1 MPDLDFDMPQNQ
13 SSSIKVIGVGG
24 GGSNAVNYMYQKGI
38 KGVDF
43 VVCNTDQ
50 QALDDSPV
58 PTKIQLGVSVTEGLG
73 AGAWPLKGRMAA
85 EENIKDVIDVLECNT
100 KMVFINAGMG
110 GGTGTGAAPVIAKA
124 AKDMDILTVAIV
136 TIPFVFEGELRMSQA
151 KEGIEELKEHVDSL
165 IVINNNKLR
174 EIYGNL
180 GFKSGFAKADEI
192 LATASRGIAEVI
204 TQKGHLNIDLNDA
217 KTVLSNSGTAIMGSG
232 TALGDGRAIKA
243 VKGAIESPLLDN
255 NHIRG
260 AKKVLLLIVSGTEEV
275 TFEEMGEI
283 SDFIQD
289 QVMIEGGAPADIIM
303 GVAEDEELESAVNVT
318 VVATGFH
325 EGKVVNP
332 LTGIPEKVVHDLE
345 DKTQPIKAIEK
356 PITTI
361 MPSEDQFVVEPTE
374 EIKHVL
380 TEDCNQEEV
389 RVETPEVQLVVEPTE
404 EIKHILTED
413 YDQEEVTIATP
424 EVVVQGKVAQE
435 ITQTPEAD
443 TAETQQQVSMT
454 FEFDVAEN
462 TNEPALSLREEPK
475 VVFNL
480 LEEIEEELLEIEDSE
495 KPKVEFKIDEI
506 EDEVFDTESLDS
518 AIEEEPI
525 SFELGS
531 DSEQAIEES
540 PINFSLDEPVESNG
554 QEQKIVHTL
563 SLEEDEGEE
572 ESFSFEPTQMET
584 EESVSIKETLVETE
598 VSGPDVVREQVLQSM
613 DVEVEPVHE
622 EVQIEAVEKPATI
635 EEKSSVTLST
645 HSKALQEQIDRA
657 QKRKERLQKF
667 NYRFRNSSVVDMAES
682 EPAYKRQGVQLN
694 EAKHSSEETVSRLSL
709 NTNEDGEIELKNKNS
724 FLHDNV
730 D

>member
-1 MPDLDFDMPQNQ
+1 MMANLDFDMPQNQ
-13 SSSIKVIGVGG
+13 ASSIKVIGVGG
-24 GGSNAVNYMYQKGI
+24 GGSNAVNYMYEKGI
-38 KGVDF
+38 RGVDF

-58 PTKIQLGVSVTEGLG
+58 PNKIQLGVSVTEGLG
-73 AGAWPLKGRMAA
+73 AGADPLRGKFAA
-85 EENIKDVIDVLECNT
+85 EENIEDVIALLECNT

-151 KEGIEELKEHVDSL
+151 KEGIEELKQHVDSL

-232 TALGDGRAIKA
+232 TASGDGRALKA

-260 AKKVLLLIVSGTEEV
+260 AKKVLLLIVSGAEEV

-289 QVMIEGGAPADIIM
+289 QVMIEGGSPADIIM

-332 LTGIPEKVVHDLE
+332 LTGIPVQIVHDLD
-345 DKTQPIKAIEK
+345 DKVQAKKTIEEPLSIAI
-356 PITTI
+356 PV
-361 MPSEDQFVVEPTE
+361 PA
-374 EIKHVL
+374 
-380 TEDCNQEEV
+380 QEEKV
-389 RVETPEVQLVVEPTE
+389 IESAVEV
-404 EIKHILTED
+404 KHILTED
-413 YDQEEVTIATP
+413 DVELEEELVEFVP
-424 EVVVQGKVAQE
+424 ESIVQDLGEIEKVE
-435 ITQTPEAD
+435 PSLVDLSEPE
-443 TAETQQQVSMT
+443 QQVSMT
-454 FEFDVAEN
+454 FEFDVE
-462 TNEPALSLREEPK
+462 ESLEKVSIPKREEPK

-480 LEEIEEELLEIEDSE
+480 LEEIEEERVEIQ
-495 KPKVEFKIDEI
+495 
-506 EDEVFDTESLDS
+506 
-518 AIEEEPI
+518 EET
-525 SFELGS
+525 SFEL
-531 DSEQAIEES
+531 ENFEES
-540 PINFSLDEPVESNG
+540 LEELISVELNDVEEELVSFELETTQEDVVGESAISFSLDEPVTSKDAEH
-554 QEQKIVHTL
+554 KIVHTL
-563 SLEEDEGEE
+563 SLDDE
-572 ESFSFEPTQMET
+572 ESLGFEPASFDVEEPVLTTRDNVVNQAPTFST
-584 EESVSIKETLVETE
+584 ESIADKVVHSLDVESA
-598 VSGPDVVREQVLQSM
+598 PDVVV
-613 DVEVEPVHE
+613 DVKE
-622 EVQIEAVEKPATI
+622 EVLDDEVHVESVEKPILAEVKT
-635 EEKSSVTLST
+635 KVTLST
-645 HSKALQEQIDRA
+645 HSDTVQEQIDRA

-667 NYRFRNSSVVDMAES
+667 NYRFRNNSVIDKAER

-694 EAKHSSEETVSRLSL
+694 DTVHSSEQTLSRVSLS
-709 NTNEDGEIELKNKNS
+709 TNEEGTIELKSKNS
-724 FLHDNV
+724 FLHDTV

>member
-1 MPDLDFDMPQNQ
+1 MPNLDFDMPQNQ
-13 SSSIKVIGVGG
+13 SSAIKVIGIGG
-24 GGSNAVNYMYQKGI
+24 GGSNAVNYMYHKGI

-58 PTKIQLGVSVTEGLG
+58 PTKIQLGVSITEGLG
-73 AGAWPLKGRMAA
+73 AGAWPLKGRLAA
-85 EENIKDVIDVLECNT
+85 EENINDVIDVLECNT

-124 AKDMDILTVAIV
+124 AKDLDILTVAIV

-151 KEGIEELKEHVDSL
+151 KEGIEEIKKHVDSL

-243 VKGAIESPLLDN
+243 VKAAIESPLLDN

-260 AKKVLLLIVSGTEEV
+260 AKKVLLLIVSGAEEV

-303 GVAEDEELESAVNVT
+303 GVAEDEDLESSINVT
-318 VVATGFH
+318 VVATGFY
-325 EGKVVNP
+325 EGAIVNP

-345 DKTQPIKAIEK
+345 GQSQKIQIQDKQTIPPETQADLNVEEPSVDMKNNIIESDNIESLPSDTSIKN
-356 PITTI
+356 
-361 MPSEDQFVVEPTE
+361 SV
-374 EIKHVL
+374 
-380 TEDCNQEEV
+380 EEV
-389 RVETPEVQLVVEPTE
+389 DQSSETLDLF
-404 EIKHILTED
+404 KSS
-413 YDQEEVTIATP
+413 DQKE
-424 EVVVQGKVAQE
+424 
-435 ITQTPEAD
+435 
-443 TAETQQQVSMT
+443 QVSMT
-454 FEFDVAEN
+454 FDLNVTEID
-462 TNEPALSLREEPK
+462 SQSEEKPSDNSK

-480 LEEIEEELLEIEDSE
+480 LEDDDNEEIAQKEKLDTIVEFDDETDKVIIGATESTEADDSVKEEE
-495 KPKVEFKIDEI
+495 
-506 EDEVFDTESLDS
+506 
-518 AIEEEPI
+518 I
-525 SFELGS
+525 SFEI
-531 DSEQAIEES
+531 DTDNAKNIEEIS
-540 PINFSLDEPVESNG
+540 VDSVENSSEYKDESH
-554 QEQKIVHTL
+554 QKIVHTL
-563 SLEEDEGEE
+563 SIEDEELPEANSSNREDIIDDSSLMLETNEQKSHQFDSNAPSISE
-572 ESFSFEPTQMET
+572 ES
-584 EESVSIKETLVETE
+584 SIEGV
-598 VSGPDVVREQVLQSM
+598 
-613 DVEVEPVHE
+613 
-622 EVQIEAVEKPATI
+622 
-635 EEKSSVTLST
+635 KSSVDYEQKMIAQSST
-645 HSKALQEQIDRA
+645 NSKVVQEQINRA

-667 NYRFRNSSVVDMAES
+667 NYRFRNNSGVELAEN
-682 EPAYKRQGVQLN
+682 EPAYKRQGVELN
-694 EAKHSSEETVSRLSL
+694 DIKHSSEETVSNL
-709 NTNEDGEIELKNKNS
+709 NLGENQDGEFELKSKNS

>member
-1 MPDLDFDMPQNQ
+1 MMANLDFDMPQNQ
-13 SSSIKVIGVGG
+13 ASSIKVIGVGG
-24 GGSNAVNYMYQKGI
+24 GGSNAVNYMYEKGI
-38 KGVDF
+38 RGVDF

-58 PTKIQLGVSVTEGLG
+58 PNKIQLGVSVTEGLG
-73 AGAWPLKGRMAA
+73 AGADPLRGKFAA
-85 EENIKDVIDVLECNT
+85 EENIEDVIAVLECNT

-151 KEGIEELKEHVDSL
+151 KEGIEELKQHVDSL

-232 TALGDGRAIKA
+232 TASGDGRALKA

-260 AKKVLLLIVSGTEEV
+260 AKKVLLLIVSGAEEV

-289 QVMIEGGAPADIIM
+289 QVMIEGGSPADIIM

-332 LTGIPEKVVHDLE
+332 LTGIPVQIVHDLD
-345 DKTQPIKAIEK
+345 DKVQAKKTIEEPLSIAISV
-356 PITTI
+356 PA
-361 MPSEDQFVVEPTE
+361 
-374 EIKHVL
+374 
-380 TEDCNQEEV
+380 QEEKV
-389 RVETPEVQLVVEPTE
+389 IESAVEV
-404 EIKHILTED
+404 KHILTED
-413 YDQEEVTIATP
+413 DVEIEEELVEFVP
-424 EVVVQGKVAQE
+424 ESIVQDLGEIEKVE
-435 ITQTPEAD
+435 PSIFDLSEPE
-443 TAETQQQVSMT
+443 QQVSMT
-454 FEFDVAEN
+454 FEFDVE
-462 TNEPALSLREEPK
+462 ESLEKVSIPKREEPK

-480 LEEIEEELLEIEDSE
+480 LEEIEEERVEIEAINDVEEALASE
-495 KPKVEFKIDEI
+495 EI
-506 EDEVFDTESLDS
+506 Q
-518 AIEEEPI
+518 EET
-525 SFELGS
+525 SFEL
-531 DSEQAIEES
+531 ENFEES
-540 PINFSLDEPVESNG
+540 LEELISVELNDVEEELVSFELETTQEDVVGESAISFSLDEPVTSKDAEH
-554 QEQKIVHTL
+554 KIVHTL
-563 SLEEDEGEE
+563 SLDDEEE
-572 ESFSFEPTQMET
+572 ESLGFEPASFDVEEPVLTTRDNVVNKAPTFST
-584 EESVSIKETLVETE
+584 ESIADKVVHSLDVESA
-598 VSGPDVVREQVLQSM
+598 PDVVV
-613 DVEVEPVHE
+613 DVKE
-622 EVQIEAVEKPATI
+622 EVLDDEVHVESVEKPILAEVKTN
-635 EEKSSVTLST
+635 VTLST
-645 HSKALQEQIDRA
+645 HSDTVKEQIDRA

-667 NYRFRNSSVVDMAES
+667 NYRFRNNSVIDKAER

-694 EAKHSSEETVSRLSL
+694 DTVHSSEQTLSRVSLS
-709 NTNEDGEIELKNKNS
+709 TNEEGTIELKSKNS

>member
-1 MPDLDFDMPQNQ
+1 MPNLDFDMPQNQ
-13 SSSIKVIGVGG
+13 SSAIKVIGIGG
-24 GGSNAVNYMYQKGI
+24 GGSNAVNYMYHKGI

-58 PTKIQLGVSVTEGLG
+58 PTKIQLGVSITEGLG
-73 AGAWPLKGRMAA
+73 AGAWPLKGRLAA
-85 EENIKDVIDVLECNT
+85 EENINDVIDVLECNT

-124 AKDMDILTVAIV
+124 AKDLDILTVAIV

-151 KEGIEELKEHVDSL
+151 KEGIEEIKKHVDSL

-260 AKKVLLLIVSGTEEV
+260 AKKVLLLIVSGAEEV

-303 GVAEDEELESAVNVT
+303 GVAEDEDLESSINVT
-318 VVATGFH
+318 VVATGFY
-325 EGKVVNP
+325 EGAVVNP

-345 DKTQPIKAIEK
+345 GQTQKIQKEDKETNTPSNEAHLNIEESSVDIKNSA
-356 PITTI
+356 
-361 MPSEDQFVVEPTE
+361 
-374 EIKHVL
+374 
-380 TEDCNQEEV
+380 EEV
-389 RVETPEVQLVVEPTE
+389 DKSSETIDLF
-404 EIKHILTED
+404 KSS
-413 YDQEEVTIATP
+413 DQKE
-424 EVVVQGKVAQE
+424 
-435 ITQTPEAD
+435 
-443 TAETQQQVSMT
+443 QVSMT
-454 FEFDVAEN
+454 FDLNVSDIDSSSDDK
-462 TNEPALSLREEPK
+462 LSESSK

-480 LEEIEEELLEIEDSE
+480 LGDGDAEELEQNQKLDTIVEFDDEGDKVIIATDEPSETDDSVKEEEISFQIDTDNEQDKEEESIDLVENSSED
-495 KPKVEFKIDEI
+495 KG
-506 EDEVFDTESLDS
+506 ESH
-518 AIEEEPI
+518 
-525 SFELGS
+525 
-531 DSEQAIEES
+531 
-540 PINFSLDEPVESNG
+540 
-554 QEQKIVHTL
+554 QKIVHTL
-563 SLEEDEGEE
+563 SMEGEGLSDDNSSRSE
-572 ESFSFEPTQMET
+572 DLIDGSNIIS
-584 EESVSIKETLVETE
+584 ETE
-598 VSGPDVVREQVLQSM
+598 VEQSISF
-613 DVEVEPVHE
+613 DFNASPISEVAP
-622 EVQIEAVEKPATI
+622 IEIV
-635 EEKSSVTLST
+635 KSSDDYEQKSITQST
-645 HSKALQEQIDRA
+645 TNSKAVQEQINRA

-667 NYRFRNSSVVDMAES
+667 NYRFRNNSGVELAEN
-682 EPAYKRQGVQLN
+682 EPAYKRQGIELDDIQ
-694 EAKHSSEETVSRLSL
+694 HSSEETISNL
-709 NTNEDGEIELKNKNS
+709 NIVDNLDGELELKSKNS

>member
-1 MPDLDFDMPQNQ
+1 MPNLDFDMPQNQ
-13 SSSIKVIGVGG
+13 SSAIKVIGIGG
-24 GGSNAVNYMYQKGI
+24 GGSNAVNYMYHKGI

-58 PTKIQLGVSVTEGLG
+58 PTKIQLGVSITEGLG
-73 AGAWPLKGRMAA
+73 AGAWPLKGRLAA
-85 EENIKDVIDVLECNT
+85 EENINDVIDVLECNT

-124 AKDMDILTVAIV
+124 AKDLDILTVAIV

-151 KEGIEELKEHVDSL
+151 KEGIEEIKKHVDSL

-243 VKGAIESPLLDN
+243 VKAAIESPLLDN

-260 AKKVLLLIVSGTEEV
+260 AKKVLLLIVSGAEEV

-303 GVAEDEELESAVNVT
+303 GVAEDEDLESSINVT
-318 VVATGFH
+318 VVATGFY
-325 EGKVVNP
+325 EGAIVNP

-345 DKTQPIKAIEK
+345 GQSQKIQIQDKQTIPPATQADLNVEEPSVDMKNNIIESDNIESLPSDTPIKN
-356 PITTI
+356 
-361 MPSEDQFVVEPTE
+361 SV
-374 EIKHVL
+374 
-380 TEDCNQEEV
+380 EEV
-389 RVETPEVQLVVEPTE
+389 DQSSETLDLF
-404 EIKHILTED
+404 KSS
-413 YDQEEVTIATP
+413 DQKE
-424 EVVVQGKVAQE
+424 
-435 ITQTPEAD
+435 
-443 TAETQQQVSMT
+443 QVSMT
-454 FEFDVAEN
+454 FDLNVTEID
-462 TNEPALSLREEPK
+462 SQSEEKPSDDSK

-480 LEEIEEELLEIEDSE
+480 LEDDDNEEIAQKEKLDTIVEFDDETDKVIIGATESTEADDSVKEEE
-495 KPKVEFKIDEI
+495 
-506 EDEVFDTESLDS
+506 
-518 AIEEEPI
+518 I
-525 SFELGS
+525 SFEI
-531 DSEQAIEES
+531 DTDNAKNIEEIS
-540 PINFSLDEPVESNG
+540 VDSVENSSEYKDESH
-554 QEQKIVHTL
+554 QKIVHTL
-563 SLEEDEGEE
+563 SIEDEELPEANSSNREDIIDDSSLMLETSEQKTHQFDSNAPSISE
-572 ESFSFEPTQMET
+572 ESSEG
-584 EESVSIKETLVETE
+584 V
-598 VSGPDVVREQVLQSM
+598 
-613 DVEVEPVHE
+613 
-622 EVQIEAVEKPATI
+622 
-635 EEKSSVTLST
+635 KSSVDYEQKMIAQSST
-645 HSKALQEQIDRA
+645 NSKVVQEQINRA

-667 NYRFRNSSVVDMAES
+667 NYRFRNNSGVELAEN
-682 EPAYKRQGVQLN
+682 EPAYKRQGVELN
-694 EAKHSSEETVSRLSL
+694 DIKHSSEETVSNL
-709 NTNEDGEIELKNKNS
+709 NLGENQDGEFELKSKNS

>member
-1 MPDLDFDMPQNQ
+1 MPNLDFDMPQNQ
-13 SSSIKVIGVGG
+13 SSAIKVIGIGG
-24 GGSNAVNYMYQKGI
+24 GGSNAVNYMYHKGI

-58 PTKIQLGVSVTEGLG
+58 PTKIQLGVSITEGLG
-73 AGAWPLKGRMAA
+73 AGAWPLKGRLAA
-85 EENIKDVIDVLECNT
+85 EENINDVIDVLECNT

-124 AKDMDILTVAIV
+124 AKDLDILTVAIV

-151 KEGIEELKEHVDSL
+151 KEGIEEIKKHVDSL

-303 GVAEDEELESAVNVT
+303 GVAEDENLESSINVT
-318 VVATGFH
+318 VVATGFY
-325 EGKVVNP
+325 EGAVVNP

-345 DKTQPIKAIEK
+345 AKTQ
-356 PITTI
+356 TI
-361 MPSEDQFVVEPTE
+361 QKEDKETNNPSTE
-374 EIKHVL
+374 ADINVQESSVKVKHNLIDSNHLDLSSSDL
-380 TEDCNQEEV
+380 TVKDDS
-389 RVETPEVQLVVEPTE
+389 
-404 EIKHILTED
+404 K
-413 YDQEEVTIATP
+413 
-424 EVVVQGKVAQE
+424 EVVQSC
-435 ITQTPEAD
+435 
-443 TAETQQQVSMT
+443 ETLDLFKSSDQKQQVSMT
-454 FEFDVAEN
+454 FDLNVSEIDSSSEDNFPED
-462 TNEPALSLREEPK
+462 SK

-480 LEEIEEELLEIEDSE
+480 EEE
-495 KPKVEFKIDEI
+495 
-506 EDEVFDTESLDS
+506 T
-518 AIEEEPI
+518 AAHEEPSLNEMSNTAFGSDEEDDNVINDSSASSEQDDSVKEEDI
-525 SFELGS
+525 SFEIDTDHKKNQEKVSVDFDENYNEKNDEPHQKIIHRLSIEDQELLDDNSYVREHIS
-531 DSEQAIEES
+531 DDSNTSFI
-540 PINFSLDEPVESNG
+540 LDEAPEGVNNSVDY
-554 QEQKIVHTL
+554 EQKYI
-563 SLEEDEGEE
+563 
-572 ESFSFEPTQMET
+572 
-584 EESVSIKETLVETE
+584 
-598 VSGPDVVREQVLQSM
+598 
-613 DVEVEPVHE
+613 
-622 EVQIEAVEKPATI
+622 A
-635 EEKSSVTLST
+635 KSTKN
-645 HSKALQEQIDRA
+645 SKAVQEQINRA
-657 QKRKERLQKF
+657 QKRKDRLQKF
-667 NYRFRNSSVVDMAES
+667 NYRCG
-682 EPAYKRQGVQLN
+682 YL
-694 EAKHSSEETVSRLSL
+694 
-709 NTNEDGEIELKNKNS
+709 
-724 FLHDNV
+724 
-730 D
+730 

>member
-1 MPDLDFDMPQNQ
+1 MADLDFDMPQNQ

-24 GGSNAVNYMYQKGI
+24 GGSNAVNYMYHKGI

-85 EENIKDVIDVLECNT
+85 EENIKDVVDVLESNT

-124 AKDMDILTVAIV
+124 AKDLDILTVAIV

-232 TALGDGRAIKA
+232 TASGDDRAIKA

-260 AKKVLLLIVSGTEEV
+260 AKKVLLLIVSGAEEV

-289 QVMIEGGAPADIIM
+289 QVMVEGGAPADIIM
-303 GVAEDEELESAVNVT
+303 GVAEDDQIESAVNVT

-325 EGKVVNP
+325 EGKAVNP
-332 LTGIPEKVVHDLE
+332 LTGVPEKVVHDLE
-345 DKTQPIKAIEK
+345 DKIRPTKAVEQPIVTPE
-356 PITTI
+356 
-361 MPSEDQFVVEPTE
+361 MSESIQLEPE
-374 EIKHVL
+374 ASVKHVL
-380 TEDCNQEEV
+380 TSDIE
-389 RVETPEVQLVVEPTE
+389 PELSIDTSSSVSTLNEKAEKDVFQPSGLHAEPE
-404 EIKHILTED
+404 K
-413 YDQEEVTIATP
+413 
-424 EVVVQGKVAQE
+424 
-435 ITQTPEAD
+435 
-443 TAETQQQVSMT
+443 QVSMT
-454 FEFDVAEN
+454 FEFDMEDQ
-462 TNEPALSLREEPK
+462 PASSKEASPEESK
-475 VVFNL
+475 IIFNL
-480 LEEIEEELLEIEDSE
+480 IEEIEEERLVAEEVKQSADT
-495 KPKVEFKIDEI
+495 VEVPGDLVL
-506 EDEVFDTESLDS
+506 DEV
-518 AIEEEPI
+518 PK
-525 SFELGS
+525 
-531 DSEQAIEES
+531 ES
-540 PINFSLDEPVESNG
+540 PIEEVISFQIDSIDDESNINFSINESDQDRIDG
-554 QEQKIVHTL
+554 EKIVHTL
-563 SLEEDEGEE
+563 CMDDEDENMLP
-572 ESFSFEPTQMET
+572 FEPFHQDDKIQEDPLSVRDDSQSTGIQSN
-584 EESVSIKETLVETE
+584 ESVGYSV
-598 VSGPDVVREQVLQSM
+598 EQVGEDQNP
-613 DVEVEPVHE
+613 PVFESDLSLKE
-622 EVQIEAVEKPATI
+622 ENKSGIEQPIEKA
-635 EEKSSVTLST
+635 SST
-645 HSKALQEQIDRA
+645 HSKAVQEQIERA
-657 QKRKERLQKF
+657 KKRKERLQKF
-667 NYRFRNSSVVDMAES
+667 NYRFRNNSVIDKAET
-682 EPAYKRQGVQLN
+682 EPAYKRQGVELN
-694 EAKHSSEETVSRLSL
+694 QTNHSADEEMSRLSL
-709 NTNEDGEIELKNKNS
+709 STKDDGELELKNKNS

>member
-1 MPDLDFDMPQNQ
+1 MADLDFDMPQNQ

-24 GGSNAVNYMYQKGI
+24 GGSNAVNYMYHKGI

-85 EENIKDVIDVLECNT
+85 EENLKDVVDVLECNT

-124 AKDMDILTVAIV
+124 ARDLDILTVAIV

-232 TALGDGRAIKA
+232 TASGDGRAIKA

-260 AKKVLLLIVSGTEEV
+260 AKKVLLLIVSGAEEV

-303 GVAEDEELESAVNVT
+303 GVAEDDELESAVNVT

-325 EGKVVNP
+325 EGKAVNP

-345 DKTQPIKAIEK
+345 EKTRPVKVVEQPISS
-356 PITTI
+356 P
-361 MPSEDQFVVEPTE
+361 VVS
-374 EIKHVL
+374 
-380 TEDCNQEEV
+380 EEV
-389 RVETPEVQLVVEPTE
+389 IEDLPEETV
-404 EIKHILTED
+404 KHILTLDPEED
-413 YDQEEVTIATP
+413 FLNDDFIDRASDPEEITVMD
-424 EVVVQGKVAQE
+424 EVVLETVDPSG
-435 ITQTPEAD
+435 P
-443 TAETQQQVSMT
+443 AEPLQQVSMT
-454 FEFDVAEN
+454 FEFDMDQQPSDAK
-462 TNEPALSLREEPK
+462 TMTREEPK

-480 LEEIEEELLEIEDSE
+480 IEEIEEERLMSEHKTIENSGQD
-495 KPKVEFKIDEI
+495 F
-506 EDEVFDTESLDS
+506 
-518 AIEEEPI
+518 EEPLKEVPVSESTEMDLREEAI
-525 SFELGS
+525 SFQIDS
-531 DSEQAIEES
+531 DSEPQEDSIDFS
-540 PINFSLDEPVESNG
+540 IDSSLDEEPTEK
-554 QEQKIVHTL
+554 KIIHTL
-563 SLEEDEGEE
+563 SMDDSDEITEFSTEETSQNIEEPSFLNTEHVGLENERPVSDFSDPSVAVVDLEEPLVNQKEE
-572 ESFSFEPTQMET
+572 AS
-584 EESVSIKETLVETE
+584 
-598 VSGPDVVREQVLQSM
+598 
-613 DVEVEPVHE
+613 E
-622 EVQIEAVEKPATI
+622 EVAPVIDAPLERA
-635 EEKSSVTLST
+635 SST
-645 HSKALQEQIDRA
+645 HSKAVQEQIERA

-667 NYRFRNSSVVDMAES
+667 NYRFRNNGVIDKAEN
-682 EPAYKRQGVQLN
+682 EPAYKRQGIELN
-694 EAKHSSEETVSRLSL
+694 QGQHSSDDEMSRLSL
-709 NTNEDGEIELKNKNS
+709 NTHEDGEIELSSKNS

>member
-1 MPDLDFDMPQNQ
+1 MPNLDFDMPQNQ
-13 SSSIKVIGVGG
+13 SSAIKVIGIGG
-24 GGSNAVNYMYQKGI
+24 GGSNAVNYMYHKGI

-58 PTKIQLGVSVTEGLG
+58 PTKIQLGVSITEGLG
-73 AGAWPLKGRMAA
+73 AGAWPLKGRLAA
-85 EENIKDVIDVLECNT
+85 EENINDVIDVLECNT

-124 AKDMDILTVAIV
+124 AKDLDILTVAIV

-151 KEGIEELKEHVDSL
+151 KEGIEEIKKHVDSL

-243 VKGAIESPLLDN
+243 VKAAIESPLLDN

-260 AKKVLLLIVSGTEEV
+260 AKKVLLLIVSGAEEV

-303 GVAEDEELESAVNVT
+303 GVAEDEDLESSINVT
-318 VVATGFH
+318 VVATGFY
-325 EGKVVNP
+325 EGAIVNP

-345 DKTQPIKAIEK
+345 GQSQKIQIQDKQTIPPATQADLNVEEPSVDMKNNIIESDNIESLPSDTPIKN
-356 PITTI
+356 
-361 MPSEDQFVVEPTE
+361 SV
-374 EIKHVL
+374 
-380 TEDCNQEEV
+380 EEV
-389 RVETPEVQLVVEPTE
+389 DQSSETLDLF
-404 EIKHILTED
+404 KSS
-413 YDQEEVTIATP
+413 DQKE
-424 EVVVQGKVAQE
+424 
-435 ITQTPEAD
+435 
-443 TAETQQQVSMT
+443 QVSMT
-454 FEFDVAEN
+454 FDLNVTEID
-462 TNEPALSLREEPK
+462 SQSEEKPSDDSK

-480 LEEIEEELLEIEDSE
+480 LEDDDNEEIAQKEKLDTIVEFDDETDKVIIGATESTEADDSVKEEE
-495 KPKVEFKIDEI
+495 
-506 EDEVFDTESLDS
+506 
-518 AIEEEPI
+518 I
-525 SFELGS
+525 SFEI
-531 DSEQAIEES
+531 DTDNAKNIEEIS
-540 PINFSLDEPVESNG
+540 VDSVENSSEYKDESH
-554 QEQKIVHTL
+554 QKIVHTL
-563 SLEEDEGEE
+563 SIEDEELPDAYSSNREDIIDDSSLMLETSEQKTHQFDSNAPSISE
-572 ESFSFEPTQMET
+572 ESSEG
-584 EESVSIKETLVETE
+584 V
-598 VSGPDVVREQVLQSM
+598 
-613 DVEVEPVHE
+613 
-622 EVQIEAVEKPATI
+622 
-635 EEKSSVTLST
+635 KSSVDYEQKMIAQSST
-645 HSKALQEQIDRA
+645 NSKAVQEQINRA

-667 NYRFRNSSVVDMAES
+667 NYRFRNNSGVELAEN
-682 EPAYKRQGVQLN
+682 EPAYKRQGVELN
-694 EAKHSSEETVSRLSL
+694 DIKHSSEETVSNL
-709 NTNEDGEIELKNKNS
+709 NLGENQDGEFELKSKNS

>member
-1 MPDLDFDMPQNQ
+1 MPNLDFDMPQNQ
-13 SSSIKVIGVGG
+13 SSAIKVIGIGG
-24 GGSNAVNYMYQKGI
+24 GGSNAVNYMYHKGI

-58 PTKIQLGVSVTEGLG
+58 PTKIQLGVSITEGLG
-73 AGAWPLKGRMAA
+73 AGAWPLKGRLAA
-85 EENIKDVIDVLECNT
+85 EENINDVIDVLECNT

-124 AKDMDILTVAIV
+124 AKDLDILTVAIV

-151 KEGIEELKEHVDSL
+151 KEGIEEIKKHVDSL

-303 GVAEDEELESAVNVT
+303 GVAEDEDLESSINVT
-318 VVATGFH
+318 VVATGFY
-325 EGKVVNP
+325 EGAVVNP

-345 DKTQPIKAIEK
+345 AKTQ
-356 PITTI
+356 TI
-361 MPSEDQFVVEPTE
+361 QKEDKETNNPSTEADLNVEE
-374 EIKHVL
+374 SSVKVKHNLIDSDHLELSSSDIPVK
-380 TEDCNQEEV
+380 DSPEEV
-389 RVETPEVQLVVEPTE
+389 DQSSETLDLF
-404 EIKHILTED
+404 KSS
-413 YDQEEVTIATP
+413 DQ
-424 EVVVQGKVAQE
+424 K
-435 ITQTPEAD
+435 
-443 TAETQQQVSMT
+443 QQVSMT
-454 FEFDVAEN
+454 FDLNVSEIDSSSEEN
-462 TNEPALSLREEPK
+462 LSEDSK

-480 LEEIEEELLEIEDSE
+480 EEDTAADEELSLNEMSNTVVRSGEEDDNVINDSSVPSEADDSVIEED
-495 KPKVEFKIDEI
+495 
-506 EDEVFDTESLDS
+506 
-518 AIEEEPI
+518 I
-525 SFELGS
+525 SFEIDTDNQKNKEKVS
-531 DSEQAIEES
+531 VDFTESYTEE
-540 PINFSLDEPVESNG
+540 NDESH
-554 QEQKIVHTL
+554 QKIIHTL
-563 SLEEDEGEE
+563 SVEDEE
-572 ESFSFEPTQMET
+572 
-584 EESVSIKETLVETE
+584 L
-598 VSGPDVVREQVLQSM
+598 PD
-613 DVEVEPVHE
+613 D
-622 EVQIEAVEKPATI
+622 
-635 EEKSSVTLST
+635 
-645 HSKALQEQIDRA
+645 
-657 QKRKERLQKF
+657 
-667 NYRFRNSSVVDMAES
+667 NS
-682 EPAYKRQGVQLN
+682 
-694 EAKHSSEETVSRLSL
+694 
-709 NTNEDGEIELKNKNS
+709 
-724 FLHDNV
+724 
-730 D
+730 

>member
-13 SSSIKVIGVGG
+13 ASSIKVIGVGG
-24 GGSNAVNYMYQKGI
+24 GGSNAVNYMYEKGI
-38 KGVDF
+38 RGVDF

-58 PTKIQLGVSVTEGLG
+58 PNKIQLGVSITEGLG
-73 AGAWPLKGRMAA
+73 AGADPLKGRFAA
-85 EENIKDVIDVLECNT
+85 EENIDDVRTVLECNT

-136 TIPFVFEGELRMSQA
+136 TIPFIFEGGLRMAQA
-151 KEGIEELKEHVDSL
+151 KEGIEELKQHVDSL

-232 TALGDGRAIKA
+232 TASGEGRAIKA

-260 AKKVLLLIVSGTEEV
+260 AKKVLLLIVSGSEEV

-289 QVMIEGGAPADIIM
+289 QVMIEGGSPADIIM

-332 LTGIPEKVVHDLE
+332 VTGIPEKVVHTLGE
-345 DKTQPIKAIEK
+345 KPKLQSAIEE
-356 PITTI
+356 PIS
-361 MPSEDQFVVEPTE
+361 PVVEEKVEVKSPV
-374 EIKHVL
+374 EIKHTL
-380 TEDCNQEEV
+380 S
-389 RVETPEVQLVVEPTE
+389 E
-404 EIKHILTED
+404 EIVDAEQVSDDVSELQMETESAVESPIIE
-413 YDQEEVTIATP
+413 QV
-424 EVVVQGKVAQE
+424 
-435 ITQTPEAD
+435 
-443 TAETQQQVSMT
+443 ETQQQVSMT
-454 FEFDVAEN
+454 FEFDVEEKVE
-462 TNEPALSLREEPK
+462 EPKVVKREEPQ

-480 LEEIEEELLEIEDSE
+480 LEEIEEERLEAEVTSTNEEADLTEIHE
-495 KPKVEFKIDEI
+495 K
-506 EDEVFDTESLDS
+506 T
-518 AIEEEPI
+518 
-525 SFELGS
+525 SFELS
-531 DSEQAIEES
+531 DFEEPAERITSLEQNTKQELVSCESDTIEE
-540 PINFSLDEPVESNG
+540 INTKATSLGDA
-554 QEQKIVHTL
+554 EQKIVHTL
-563 SLEEDEGEE
+563 SFDD
-572 ESFSFEPTQMET
+572 ET
-584 EESVSIKETLVETE
+584 EEECLGFEPISSSNE
-598 VSGPDVVREQVLQSM
+598 
-613 DVEVEPVHE
+613 EPVLSVRKESVDMPIFAPEFKSESVVQSVELETTDEIVDLKE
-622 EVQIEAVEKPATI
+622 EFVEKAQVESVEKPILSEDKTNI
-635 EEKSSVTLST
+635 TLST
-645 HSKALQEQIDRA
+645 HSDTVQEQIERA

-667 NYRFRNSSVVDMAES
+667 NYRFRNNSVIDKAES

-694 EAKHSSEETVSRLSL
+694 ETVHSEEQILSRMSLS
-709 NTNEDGEIELKNKNS
+709 TNEEGGIELKSKNS

>member
-1 MPDLDFDMPQNQ
+1 MPNLDFDMPQNQ
-13 SSSIKVIGVGG
+13 SSAIKVIGIGG
-24 GGSNAVNYMYQKGI
+24 GGSNAVNYMYHKGI

-58 PTKIQLGVSVTEGLG
+58 PTKIQLGVSITEGLG
-73 AGAWPLKGRMAA
+73 AGAWPLKGRLAA
-85 EENIKDVIDVLECNT
+85 EENINDVIDVLECNT

-124 AKDMDILTVAIV
+124 AKDLDILTVAIV

-151 KEGIEELKEHVDSL
+151 KEGIEEIKKHVDSL

-243 VKGAIESPLLDN
+243 VKAAIESPLLDN

-260 AKKVLLLIVSGTEEV
+260 AKKVLLLIVSGAEEV

-303 GVAEDEELESAVNVT
+303 GVAEDEDLESSINVT
-318 VVATGFH
+318 VVATGFY
-325 EGKVVNP
+325 EGAIVNP

-345 DKTQPIKAIEK
+345 GQSQKIQIQDKQTIPRATQADLNVEEPSVDMKNNIIESDNIESLPSDTSIKN
-356 PITTI
+356 
-361 MPSEDQFVVEPTE
+361 SV
-374 EIKHVL
+374 
-380 TEDCNQEEV
+380 EEV
-389 RVETPEVQLVVEPTE
+389 DQSSETLDLF
-404 EIKHILTED
+404 KSS
-413 YDQEEVTIATP
+413 DQKE
-424 EVVVQGKVAQE
+424 
-435 ITQTPEAD
+435 
-443 TAETQQQVSMT
+443 QVSMT
-454 FEFDVAEN
+454 FDLNVTEID
-462 TNEPALSLREEPK
+462 SQSEEKPSDNSK

-480 LEEIEEELLEIEDSE
+480 LEDDDNEEIAQKEKLDTIVEFDDETDKVIIGATESTEADDSE
-495 KPKVEFKIDEI
+495 K
-506 EDEVFDTESLDS
+506 
-518 AIEEEPI
+518 EEEI
-525 SFELGS
+525 SFEI
-531 DSEQAIEES
+531 DTDNAKNIEEIS
-540 PINFSLDEPVESNG
+540 VDSVENSSEYKDESH
-554 QEQKIVHTL
+554 QKIVHTL
-563 SLEEDEGEE
+563 SIEDEELPEANSSNREDIIDDSSLILEINEQKTHQFDSNAPSISE
-572 ESFSFEPTQMET
+572 ESSEG
-584 EESVSIKETLVETE
+584 V
-598 VSGPDVVREQVLQSM
+598 
-613 DVEVEPVHE
+613 
-622 EVQIEAVEKPATI
+622 
-635 EEKSSVTLST
+635 KSSVDYEQKMIAQSST
-645 HSKALQEQIDRA
+645 NSKVVQEQINRA

-667 NYRFRNSSVVDMAES
+667 NYRFRNNSGVELAEN
-682 EPAYKRQGVQLN
+682 EPAYKRQGVELN
-694 EAKHSSEETVSRLSL
+694 DIKHSSEETVSNL
-709 NTNEDGEIELKNKNS
+709 NLGENQDGEFELKSKNS

>member
-1 MPDLDFDMPQNQ
+1 MPNLDFDMPQNQ
-13 SSSIKVIGVGG
+13 SSAIKVIGIGG
-24 GGSNAVNYMYQKGI
+24 GGSNAVNYMYHKGI

-58 PTKIQLGVSVTEGLG
+58 PTKIQLGVSITEGLG
-73 AGAWPLKGRMAA
+73 AGAWPLKGRLAA
-85 EENIKDVIDVLECNT
+85 EENINDVIDVLECNT

-124 AKDMDILTVAIV
+124 AKDLDILTVAIV

-151 KEGIEELKEHVDSL
+151 KEGIEEIKKHVDSL

-243 VKGAIESPLLDN
+243 VKAAIESPLLDN

-260 AKKVLLLIVSGTEEV
+260 AKKVLLLIVSGAEEV

-303 GVAEDEELESAVNVT
+303 GVAEDEDLESSINVT
-318 VVATGFH
+318 VVATGFY
-325 EGKVVNP
+325 EGAIVNP

-345 DKTQPIKAIEK
+345 GQSQKIQIQDKQTIPPATQADLNVEEPSVDMKNNIIESDNIESLPSDTPIKN
-356 PITTI
+356 
-361 MPSEDQFVVEPTE
+361 SV
-374 EIKHVL
+374 
-380 TEDCNQEEV
+380 EEV
-389 RVETPEVQLVVEPTE
+389 DQSSETLDLF
-404 EIKHILTED
+404 KSS
-413 YDQEEVTIATP
+413 DQKE
-424 EVVVQGKVAQE
+424 
-435 ITQTPEAD
+435 
-443 TAETQQQVSMT
+443 QVSMT
-454 FEFDVAEN
+454 FDLNVTEID
-462 TNEPALSLREEPK
+462 SQSEEKPSDDSK

-480 LEEIEEELLEIEDSE
+480 LEDDDNEEIAQKEKLDTIVEFDDETDKVIIGATESTEADDSVKEEE
-495 KPKVEFKIDEI
+495 
-506 EDEVFDTESLDS
+506 
-518 AIEEEPI
+518 I
-525 SFELGS
+525 SFEI
-531 DSEQAIEES
+531 DTDNAQNIEEIS
-540 PINFSLDEPVESNG
+540 VDSVENSSEYKDESH
-554 QEQKIVHTL
+554 QKIVHTL
-563 SLEEDEGEE
+563 SIEDEELPDANSSNREDIIDDSSLMLETNEQKTHQFDSNAPSISE
-572 ESFSFEPTQMET
+572 ESSEG
-584 EESVSIKETLVETE
+584 V
-598 VSGPDVVREQVLQSM
+598 
-613 DVEVEPVHE
+613 
-622 EVQIEAVEKPATI
+622 
-635 EEKSSVTLST
+635 KSSVDYEQKMIAQSST
-645 HSKALQEQIDRA
+645 NSKVVQEQINRA

-667 NYRFRNSSVVDMAES
+667 NYRFRNNSGVELAEN
-682 EPAYKRQGVQLN
+682 EPAYKRQGVELN
-694 EAKHSSEETVSRLSL
+694 DIKHSSEETVSNL
-709 NTNEDGEIELKNKNS
+709 NLGENQDGEFELKSKNS

>member
-1 MPDLDFDMPQNQ
+1 MSNLDFDMPQNQ
-13 SSSIKVIGVGG
+13 SSAIKVIGIGG
-24 GGSNAVNYMYQKGI
+24 GGSNAVNYMYHKGI

-58 PTKIQLGVSVTEGLG
+58 PTKIQLGVSITEGLG
-73 AGAWPLKGRMAA
+73 AGAWPLKGRLAA
-85 EENIKDVIDVLECNT
+85 EENINDVINVLECNT

-124 AKDMDILTVAIV
+124 AKDLDILTVAIV

-151 KEGIEELKEHVDSL
+151 KEGIEEIKKHVDSL

-260 AKKVLLLIVSGTEEV
+260 AKKVLLLIVSGAEEV

-303 GVAEDEELESAVNVT
+303 GVAEDEDLESSINVT
-318 VVATGFH
+318 VVATGFY
-325 EGKVVNP
+325 EGAVVNP

-345 DKTQPIKAIEK
+345 GQTQKTQKEDKETNTPSIEADLNIEESSVDIKNSA
-356 PITTI
+356 
-361 MPSEDQFVVEPTE
+361 
-374 EIKHVL
+374 
-380 TEDCNQEEV
+380 EEV
-389 RVETPEVQLVVEPTE
+389 DQSSETIDLF
-404 EIKHILTED
+404 KSS
-413 YDQEEVTIATP
+413 DQKE
-424 EVVVQGKVAQE
+424 
-435 ITQTPEAD
+435 
-443 TAETQQQVSMT
+443 QVSMT
-454 FEFDVAEN
+454 FDLNVSDID
-462 TNEPALSLREEPK
+462 LSSDDKLSESSK

-480 LEEIEEELLEIEDSE
+480 LEDGDAEELEQNEKLDTIVEFDDEGDKVIIDADEPSEADDSLKEEDISFQIDTDNEQDKEEESIDLVENSSED
-495 KPKVEFKIDEI
+495 KG
-506 EDEVFDTESLDS
+506 ESH
-518 AIEEEPI
+518 
-525 SFELGS
+525 
-531 DSEQAIEES
+531 
-540 PINFSLDEPVESNG
+540 
-554 QEQKIVHTL
+554 QKIVHTL
-563 SLEEDEGEE
+563 SMEGEGL
-572 ESFSFEPTQMET
+572 SDDNSSRSKDLIDGPNLISET
-584 EESVSIKETLVETE
+584 EEEQSI
-598 VSGPDVVREQVLQSM
+598 SFDFNASPIS
-613 DVEVEPVHE
+613 E
-622 EVQIEAVEKPATI
+622 EAPIEIV
-635 EEKSSVTLST
+635 KSSDDHEQKSITQST
-645 HSKALQEQIDRA
+645 TNSKAVQEQINRA

-667 NYRFRNSSVVDMAES
+667 NYRFRNNSGVELTEN
-682 EPAYKRQGVQLN
+682 EPAYKRQGIELDDIQ
-694 EAKHSSEETVSRLSL
+694 HSSEETVSNL
-709 NTNEDGEIELKNKNS
+709 NLGENQDGEFELKSKNS

>member
-1 MPDLDFDMPQNQ
+1 MSDLDFDMPQNQ

-24 GGSNAVNYMYQKGI
+24 GGSNAVNYMYHKGI

-124 AKDMDILTVAIV
+124 AKDLDILTVAIV
-136 TIPFVFEGELRMSQA
+136 TIPFIFEGELRMSQA

-232 TALGDGRAIKA
+232 TASGDGRAIKA

-289 QVMIEGGAPADIIM
+289 QVMIEGGSPADIIM

-345 DKTQPIKAIEK
+345 DKVHPIKAVEK
-356 PITTI
+356 PISTV
-361 MPSEDQFVVEPTE
+361 MPAED
-374 EIKHVL
+374 
-380 TEDCNQEEV
+380 
-389 RVETPEVQLVVEPTE
+389 QLVVEPVNE
-404 EIKHILTED
+404 AKHFLTED
-413 YDQEEVTIATP
+413 DGQEEIRT
-424 EVVVQGKVAQE
+424 E
-435 ITQTPEAD
+435 IPEAVVHEK
-443 TAETQQQVSMT
+443 AEQQTTQSSEVDADATESEQQVSMT

-462 TNEPALSLREEPK
+462 MNEPVVGQREEPK

-480 LEEIEEELLEIEDSE
+480 LEEIEEERFEIENSA
-495 KPKVEFKIDEI
+495 KPKAEFNCNEI
-506 EDEVFDTESLDS
+506 ENEDLNQECLGEFV
-518 AIEEEPI
+518 EEESI

-531 DSEQAIEES
+531 DAEQVIEEA
-540 PINFSLDEPVESNG
+540 PINFSLDEPVVSNG

-563 SLEEDEGEE
+563 SLDDDEEDEEE
-572 ESFSFEPTQMET
+572 AFSFEPVQMET
-584 EESVSIKETLVETE
+584 EESVSATINENSVEVA
-598 VSGPDVVREQVLQSM
+598 VSSSGSASEKVAQSV
-613 DVEVEPVHE
+613 DVEVEPVKE
-622 EVQIEAVEKPATI
+622 EVQVDVVEKSAPVD
-635 EEKSSVTLST
+635 EKSSVTLST
-645 HSKALQEQIDRA
+645 HSNAVQEQIDRA

-667 NYRFRNSSVVDMAES
+667 NYRFRNSSVVDRAES

-694 EAKHSSEETVSRLSL
+694 EAKHSSEETISRLSL
-709 NTNEDGEIELKNKNS
+709 NTNEDGEIELKSKNS

>member
-13 SSSIKVIGVGG
+13 ASSIKVIGVGG
-24 GGSNAVNYMYQKGI
+24 GGSNAVNYMYEKGI
-38 KGVDF
+38 RGVDF

-58 PTKIQLGVSVTEGLG
+58 PVKIQLGVSITEGLG
-73 AGAWPLKGRMAA
+73 AGADPLKGKFAA
-85 EENIKDVIDVLECNT
+85 EENIEDVVSVLEHNT

-136 TIPFVFEGELRMSQA
+136 TIPFIFEGGLRMAQA
-151 KEGIEELKEHVDSL
+151 KEGIEELKQHVDSL

-232 TALGDGRAIKA
+232 TASGDGRAIKA

-260 AKKVLLLIVSGTEEV
+260 AKKVLLLIVSGSEEV

-289 QVMIEGGAPADIIM
+289 QVMVEGGTAADIIM
-303 GVAEDEELESAVNVT
+303 GVAEDMELEAAVNVT

-332 LTGIPEKVVHDLE
+332 VTGIPVKVVHDLDAKIE
-345 DKTQPIKAIEK
+345 EK
-356 PITTI
+356 PTV
-361 MPSEDQFVVEPTE
+361 SEVEQVVPEMSIEDEVQRPISVELDEIQSDSVDGDESLEPTFLSS
-374 EIKHVL
+374 I
-380 TEDCNQEEV
+380 NEV
-389 RVETPEVQLVVEPTE
+389 
-404 EIKHILTED
+404 
-413 YDQEEVTIATP
+413 
-424 EVVVQGKVAQE
+424 
-435 ITQTPEAD
+435 
-443 TAETQQQVSMT
+443 QQQVSMT
-454 FEFDVAEN
+454 FEFDVEDEVQRP
-462 TNEPALSLREEPK
+462 TSVEVKREEPK

-480 LEEIEEELLEIEDSE
+480 IEEIEEERLEAIVDLCKEETIE
-495 KPKVEFKIDEI
+495 DEI
-506 EDEVFDTESLDS
+506 EGVSFDIDGSEECENEFEV
-518 AIEEEPI
+518 EEVEK
-525 SFELGS
+525 
-531 DSEQAIEES
+531 EE
-540 PINFSLDEPVESNG
+540 
-554 QEQKIVHTL
+554 KIVHTL
-563 SLEEDEGEE
+563 CLDEEEEELIEFDTASASIDEPVLSTSSERSEDSPLHTTEPVSEKVIHSLELNV
-572 ESFSFEPTQMET
+572 PET
-584 EESVSIKETLVETE
+584 ETIEVTESII
-598 VSGPDVVREQVLQSM
+598 
-613 DVEVEPVHE
+613 E
-622 EVQIEAVEKPATI
+622 EIHIESVEKPLSSV
-635 EEKSSVTLST
+635 EKSSVTLST
-645 HSKALQEQIDRA
+645 HSDTVQEQIERA

-667 NYRFRNSSVVDMAES
+667 NYRFRNNTVIDKAER
-682 EPAYKRQGVQLN
+682 EPAYKRQGVQL
-694 EAKHSSEETVSRLSL
+694 EDKVHSSEQVLSRVSLS
-709 NTNEDGEIELKNKNS
+709 TNEEGGIELKSKNS

>member
-1 MPDLDFDMPQNQ
+1 MMANLDFDMPQNQ
-13 SSSIKVIGVGG
+13 ASSIKVIGVGG
-24 GGSNAVNYMYQKGI
+24 GGSNAVNYMYEKGI
-38 KGVDF
+38 RGVDF

-73 AGAWPLKGRMAA
+73 AGADPLRGRFAA
-85 EENIKDVIDVLECNT
+85 EENIGDVIAVLECNT

-124 AKDMDILTVAIV
+124 AKDMGILTVAIV

-151 KEGIEELKEHVDSL
+151 KEGIEELKQHVDSL

-232 TALGDGRAIKA
+232 TASGSGRALKA

-260 AKKVLLLIVSGTEEV
+260 AKKVLLLIVSGAEEV

-289 QVMIEGGAPADIIM
+289 QVMIEGCAPADIIM
-303 GVAEDEELESAVNVT
+303 GVAEDEELEDAVNVT

-332 LTGIPEKVVHDLE
+332 LTGIPVQIVHDL
-345 DKTQPIKAIEK
+345 DGKVQTN
-356 PITTI
+356 TTI
-361 MPSEDQFVVEPTE
+361 EEPIHIGMSAQKVKLVESVVEV
-374 EIKHVL
+374 KHVL
-380 TEDCNQEEV
+380 TEDVLEFDGGLVECVQEPIV
-389 RVETPEVQLVVEPTE
+389 
-404 EIKHILTED
+404 
-413 YDQEEVTIATP
+413 
-424 EVVVQGKVAQE
+424 QE
-435 ITQTPEAD
+435 IVEVEKLASTIT
-443 TAETQQQVSMT
+443 ETTDPQQQVSMT
-454 FEFDVAEN
+454 FEFDVQESVIAK
-462 TNEPALSLREEPK
+462 REEPT

-480 LEEIEEELLEIEDSE
+480 LEEIEYENSSTEYVEKQEDDIELNLSSFEEPVIKDSE
-495 KPKVEFKIDEI
+495 LAGVELESEI
-506 EDEVFDTESLDS
+506 SIELESNVSDVL
-518 AIEEEPI
+518 AEEPSI
-525 SFELGS
+525 S
-531 DSEQAIEES
+531 
-540 PINFSLDEPVESNG
+540 FSLDQPSSVDNT
-554 QEQKIVHTL
+554 EQKIFHTL
-563 SLEEDEGEE
+563 SFDDDDDDDDEKGVGCDSTPFISREPVLMNTTITTDEVVVQEPSFVLESAAGRAASSLGYDQEQRVVEDVKSEVLQEALV
-572 ESFSFEPTQMET
+572 
-584 EESVSIKETLVETE
+584 ESVEKELHPETK
-598 VSGPDVVREQVLQSM
+598 PIIVL
-613 DVEVEPVHE
+613 
-622 EVQIEAVEKPATI
+622 
-635 EEKSSVTLST
+635 SS
-645 HSKALQEQIDRA
+645 HSDTVQEQIDRA
-657 QKRKERLQKF
+657 QKRKERLKKF
-667 NYRFRNSSVVDMAES
+667 NYRLRNNSVVDNVEN

-694 EAKHSSEETVSRLSL
+694 DAVHSTEQVLSRVSLS
-709 NTNEDGEIELKNKNS
+709 TNEDGGVELKSKNS